1 VVITD
6 VLILPDDVLLI
17 PVGQLPAHV
26 REQIKY
32 NEGDYAV
39 TRPGARAPSSIV
51 DSSAAQ
57 LLAEFRT
64 ARTIV
69 EAVILYSHRKDADPE
84 HTLLDAYPMLQRL
97 VASRLLVPPDSEAAH
112 RIAPT
117 LETGDSV
124 AGFEIVRC
132 IQALDDT
139 ELYQVRYGRGELA
152 ALKIARPDRARHT
165 GPMLD
170 HEASI
175 LQWLGG
181 SPDSTTQQAGN
192 TPVSPRLLQTGEF
205 NGRPYIALEWCAGV
219 SAMVAAERAGML
231 SGPEGTRQLL
241 ALCVSILDAYTCLHL
256 CGIVHADIHP
266 NNVLIADDGSIRII
280 DFGLA
285 RRTGGRGTAR
295 FGASPQGDGD
305 GDDLMHRGGVSY
317 FFEPEYARA
326 MLAGLPPPAASM
338 AGEQY
343 SLAAMLYLLI
353 TGTHY
358 AEFSLETEDILH
370 QITVEPPLPF
380 SRLGIRPWPDVEKAL
395 STALAKNPADRFASV
410 ADFAEALRRA
420 TIPAEFEREHARQDA
435 GVEAYAHTDANADV
449 DADVN
454 VGAPA
459 IISPVS
465 PTSTSP
471 EALLEEMLARTSLT
485 GDLFRS
491 GINVAPVC
499 SVYYGSAGIAYALY
513 RIALV
518 REDPTLLS
526 VADLWATN
534 SLSKIAD
541 ATAFTND
548 LLDLTPETVGF
559 TSPYHTASGVHCV
572 RAFIAHAMGDFA
584 TLQAAVRDFVLA
596 SEAPC
601 PGLDLTLGRAGTLLA
616 GSMLLDV
623 LAASGHDMSG
633 TAAVLNTGD
642 RALKDIWLR
651 IDELAPVP
659 ECSDLPYS
667 GMAHGWAG
675 LLYATLRWCLSSGTT
690 LPASI
695 EQRLKQLA
703 DCAEPYG
710 RGLRWPWVVT
720 GRGRNSYMPG
730 WCNGTAGFVFL
741 WTLAHRMLG
750 DDLYLT
756 LAEKAASNVREEP
769 DTVGQLCCGLAG
781 RAYALLNLY
790 RYTGDTGWLS
800 GARELAHR
808 AARSMQLP
816 LPGEEAVQHSLYR
829 GVPGVVVL
837 IADLSRAETS
847 CMPFFEEEGWPP
859 RTHPHPRAR

>member
-1 VVITD
+1 MVITD

-69 EAVILYSHRKDADPE
+69 EAVILYSHKKDADPE
-84 HTLLDAYPMLQRL
+84 QTLLDAYPLLQRL
-97 VASRLLVPPDSEAAH
+97 VASRLLVPPDSEAAQ
-112 RIAPT
+112 RIVPT

-152 ALKIARPDRARHT
+152 ALKIARPDRARYT

-181 SPDSTTQQAGN
+181 SPDSAAQRAGTGN

-219 SAMVAAERAGML
+219 NAMVAAERAGML

-266 NNVLIADDGSIRII
+266 NNVLVADDGSIKII

-285 RRTGGRGTAR
+285 RRTGGKNTTRA
-295 FGASPQGDGD
+295 GASPQGDGD
-305 GDDLMHRGGVSY
+305 DDEHIHRGGVSY

-326 MLAGLPPPAASM
+326 LLAGLPPPPASM

-353 TGTHY
+353 TGAHY

-380 SRLGIRPWPDVEKAL
+380 SRRGIRPWPDVEKAL

-420 TIPAEFEREHARQDA
+420 TIPVEFGREHARQDIQDIE
-435 GVEAYAHTDANADV
+435 VKAY
-449 DADVN
+449 DADG
-454 VGAPA
+454 GAPV
-459 IISPVS
+459 IIAPMSPA
-465 PTSTSP
+465 PASP
-471 EALLEEMLARTSLT
+471 EALLEELLVRTSLT
-485 GDLFRS
+485 GDLFRN
-491 GINVAPVC
+491 GIKVAPVC

-518 REDPTLLS
+518 REDPALLS
-526 VADLWATN
+526 LADLWATN
-534 SLSKIAD
+534 SLSKIAE
-541 ATAFTND
+541 ATAFTNS
-548 LLDLTPETVGF
+548 LLDLTPETVGL

-623 LAASGHDMSG
+623 LAASGDDMDG

-642 RALKDIWLR
+642 HALKDIWLR

-675 LLYATLRWCLSSGTT
+675 LLYATLRWCRSSGTT
-690 LPASI
+690 LPPSI
-695 EQRLKQLA
+695 EERLKQLA
-703 DCAEPYG
+703 DCAEPHG

-756 LAEKAASNVREEP
+756 LAEKAANNVREEP

-790 RYTGDTGWLS
+790 RYTGNAHWLA

-808 AARSMQLP
+808 AAHSMQTP
-816 LPGEEAVQHSLYR
+816 PPGEEAVQHSLYR
-829 GVPGVVVL
+829 GVPGVAVL
-837 IADLSRAETS
+837 VADLSRAEAS